1 LEKDKIMT
9 ELNKFKKK
17 LRLDWTK
24 LMKIGTGLNE
34 IMTCDNDTDLT
45 YDNNTDLTH
54 DTATVTCHNAYLTR
68 GQLF

>member
-1 LEKDKIMT
+1 
-9 ELNKFKKK
+9 
-17 LRLDWTK
+17 
-24 LMKIGTGLNE
+24 MKIGTGLNE